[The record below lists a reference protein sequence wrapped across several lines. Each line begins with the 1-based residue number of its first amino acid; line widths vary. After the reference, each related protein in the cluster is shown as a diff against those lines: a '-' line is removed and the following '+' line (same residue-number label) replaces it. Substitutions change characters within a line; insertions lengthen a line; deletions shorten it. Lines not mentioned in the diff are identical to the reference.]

1 MNGELPLIS
10 VGMAV
15 FNSANT
21 LRRQIESVLNQTYT
35 NLEIIMTDDCSTD
48 GSREICREYAARDRR
63 IKLTLRTKNVG
74 FIKNYNSVVQG
85 ATGEFFFWA
94 DGDDYHYP
102 EYVATLVNV
111 LRAHPDA
118 VIAAPAFH
126 LVYEDGEEY
135 KFIRFSGRLNPL
147 HMSAYRRLH
156 MLLTSRSELRD
167 LKFNLFS
174 YGLIRTSPLQQ
185 LMKDFDW
192 PQGERGLV
200 AELALEHKLAA
211 VDQVLMQRNVKRR
224 PPLEHYPDEE
234 YLRRPAQ
241 SQLEKYRSLWN
252 TLSRSPFGR
261 KLVTRIWTLP
271 RLALTIALEG
281 KVRRE
286 IKKLLRGKMRD
297 LFSRS

>member
-15 FNSANT
+15 FNSAKT
-21 LRRQIESVLNQTYT
+21 LRRQIESVLNQTYAK
-35 NLEIIMTDDCSTD
+35 LEIIMTDDCSTD

-63 IKLTLRTKNVG
+63 IKLVLREKNVG
-74 FIKNYNSVVQG
+74 FIRNYNSVVQA

-102 EYVATLVNV
+102 EYAATLVRE
-111 LRAHPDA
+111 LRARPDA

-135 KFIRFSGRLNPL
+135 KFIRFSGRLAPCR
-147 HMSAYRRLH
+147 MSAYRRLH

-167 LKFNLFS
+167 MKYNLFS
-174 YGLIRTSPLQQ
+174 YGLIRTAPLQQ
-185 LMKDFDW
+185 LMKDYDW

-200 AELALEHKLAA
+200 AELALEHKLTA
-211 VDQVLMQRNVKRR
+211 VDQVLVQRNVKRR
-224 PPLEHYPDEE
+224 PPVEHYPDEE
-234 YLRRPAQ
+234 YLKRPAQ
-241 SQLEKYRSLWN
+241 SQLEKYTCLWN
-252 TLSRSPFGR
+252 ILSRSPFGR
-261 KLVTRIWTLP
+261 KPVTRFWTLP
-271 RLALTIALEG
+271 RLAVTIALEG

-286 IKKLLRGKMRD
+286 IKKRLRDKARG
-297 LFSRS
+297 LFRRG